1 MLSALCSSALASK
14 PKSKKPTL
22 CLNQSWTS
30 IDLCFLVLH
39 SGLDATAEE
48 QCADSIEEIYMYTYR
63 KVFSRFWQLLP
74 GMSKTQWKKNKP
86 MEVHESAT
94 PHGYH
99 PGVHDLLI
107 FSCFGRLPRKL
118 LETMGGNTT
127 QPRLE
132 HIISKHV
139 SAWPLNICFQILQ
152 YIPCAAIFCSG
163 NILFLA

>member
-1 MLSALCSSALASK
+1 
-14 PKSKKPTL
+14 
-22 CLNQSWTS
+22 
-30 IDLCFLVLH
+30 
-39 SGLDATAEE
+39 
-48 QCADSIEEIYMYTYR
+48 
-63 KVFSRFWQLLP
+63 
-74 GMSKTQWKKNKP
+74 
-86 MEVHESAT
+86 
-94 PHGYH
+94 
-99 PGVHDLLI
+99 VHDLLI
-107 FSCFGRLPRKL
+107 FWCFGRLPRKL